1 MGAAGRDFHNFNTL
15 FRDNDQYEVVAFTAT
30 QIPGIDDRPYPPEL
44 SGELYPNGIPIHPEE
59 ELGKLIDEHKVDDVF
74 FSYSDVSYQY
84 VMQRAALVAS
94 HGANFVL
101 PAADDTTIESSKPV
115 ISICAV
121 RTGSGKSPTS
131 RKIGKILQEK
141 GRKVVLVRHP
151 MPYGD
156 LAKQMVQRFETVE
169 DLEKHDTTIEERE
182 EYGPIIRSGMVV
194 YAGVDYEKILRQAE
208 AEADIIIWDGG
219 NNDYSFYKSDL
230 HIVIADPLRP
240 GHELLYYPSE
250 VNIRMADVVIINKVD
265 SAKPGDV
272 ELVRRN
278 VKATNPN
285 AIIMKA
291 KLRVIPDD
299 GEQIR
304 GKRVLAIEDGPTLTH
319 GNMKFGAAIVA
330 AKEFGA
336 SETIDPTPFAVGSIK
351 ATLEKYGHD
360 DLLPAMGYD
369 DLQVK
374 ELEETINAADCDL
387 VLSATPANLSLILNV
402 NKPIIHVAY
411 ELEEMGDTNLE
422 DVLKDL

>member
-15 FRDNDQYEVVAFTAT
+15 FRGNEQYEVVAFTAT

-44 SGELYPNGIPIHPEE
+44 SGELYPNGIPIRPEE
-59 ELGKLIDEHKVDDVF
+59 ELGKLIDEHRVDDVV

-84 VMQRAALVAS
+84 VMQRAALVSS

-101 PAADDTTIESSKPV
+101 PAADDTTIKSSKPV

-121 RTGSGKSPTS
+121 RTGAGKSPTS

-169 DLEKHDTTIEERE
+169 DLEKYDTTIEERE

-208 AEADIIIWDGG
+208 TEADIIIWDGG
-219 NNDYSFYKSDL
+219 NNDYPFYKSDL

-240 GHELLYYPSE
+240 GDELLYYPSE
-250 VNIRMADVVIINKVD
+250 VNIRMADIVIINKVD
-265 SAKPGDV
+265 SAKPEDV

-285 AIIMKA
+285 AVIMKA
-291 KLRVIPDD
+291 KLRVLPDD

-351 ATLEKYGHD
+351 ETLEKYGHD
-360 DLLPAMGYD
+360 DLLPAMGYGD
-369 DLQVK
+369 FQVK

-411 ELEEMGDTNLE
+411 ELEEMGKPDLE
-422 DVLKDL
+422 EVLKDF

>member
-44 SGELYPNGIPIHPEE
+44 SGKLYPNGIPIRPEE
-59 ELGKLIDEHKVDDVF
+59 ELGKLIDEHNVDDVI

-101 PAADDTTIESSKPV
+101 PAADDTTIKSSKSV

-131 RKIGKILQEK
+131 RRVAKILQEK

-208 AEADIIIWDGG
+208 EEADIIIWDGG

-285 AIIMKA
+285 AVIMKA
-291 KLRVIPDD
+291 KLRVLPDD
-299 GEQIR
+299 GEEIR

-351 ATLEKYGHD
+351 ETLQKYGHD

-387 VLSATPANLSLILNV
+387 VLSATPANLSLILHV

-411 ELEEMGDTNLE
+411 ELEEMGKPDLE
-422 DVLKDL
+422 EVLKDF

>member
-15 FRDNDQYEVVAFTAT
+15 FRDNEQYEVVAFTAA

-44 SGELYPNGIPIHPEE
+44 SGGLYPNGIPIRPEE
-59 ELGKLIDEHKVDDVF
+59 DLGKLIDEHRVDDVV

-84 VMQRAALVAS
+84 VMQRAALVSS

-115 ISICAV
+115 ISVCAV

-131 RKIGKILQEK
+131 RKIAKILQDK
-141 GRKVVLVRHP
+141 GRKIVIVRHP

-169 DLEKHDTTIEERE
+169 DLDRHDTTIEERE
-182 EYGPIIRSGMVV
+182 EYGPIIRSGMIV

-208 AEADIIIWDGG
+208 NEADIVIWDGG
-219 NNDYSFYKSDL
+219 NNDYPFYKSDL

-250 VNIRMADVVIINKVD
+250 VNIRMADIVIINKVD
-265 SAKPGDV
+265 SARPGDV

-278 VKATNPN
+278 VRATNPN

-291 KLRVIPDD
+291 KLRVLPDD

-369 DLQVK
+369 DVQTK

-387 VLSATPANLSLILNV
+387 VLSATPANLSLILDV
-402 NKPIIHVAY
+402 NKPIIHVGY
-411 ELEEMGDTNLE
+411 ELEEMGEPDLE
-422 DVLKDL
+422 DVLKDF

>member
-30 QIPGIDDRPYPPEL
+30 QIPGIADRPYPPEL

-208 AEADIIIWDGG
+208 KEADIIIWDGG

-422 DVLKDL
+422 DVLKDF

>member
-15 FRDNDQYEVVAFTAT
+15 FRDNEQYEVVAFTAT

-44 SGELYPNGIPIHPEE
+44 SGELYPNGIPIRPEE
-59 ELGKLIDEHKVDDVF
+59 ELGALIDQYKVDDVV

-84 VMQRAALVAS
+84 VMQRAALVSS

-208 AEADIIIWDGG
+208 TEADIIIWDGG

-278 VKATNPN
+278 IKATNPN
-285 AIIMKA
+285 AVIMKA
-291 KLRVIPDD
+291 KLRVFPDD

-411 ELEEMGDTNLE
+411 ELEEMGKPDLE
-422 DVLKDL
+422 EVLKDF

>member
-44 SGELYPNGIPIHPEE
+44 SGELYPNGIPIRPEE
-59 ELGKLIDEHKVDDVF
+59 ELGKLIDEHKVDDVV

-101 PAADDTTIESSKPV
+101 PAADDTTIKSSKPV

-131 RKIGKILQEK
+131 RKVAKILQEK

-208 AEADIIIWDGG
+208 EEADIIIWDGG

-285 AIIMKA
+285 AVIMKA
-291 KLRVIPDD
+291 KLRVLPDD
-299 GEQIR
+299 GEEIR

-422 DVLKDL
+422 DVLKDF

>member
-30 QIPGIDDRPYPPEL
+30 QIPGIADRPYPPEL
-44 SGELYPNGIPIHPEE
+44 SGELYPTGIPIRPEE
-59 ELGKLIDEHKVDDVF
+59 ELGALIDQYKVDDVV

-101 PAADDTTIESSKPV
+101 PAADDTTIKSSKPV

-156 LAKQMVQRFETVE
+156 LAKQIVQRFETVE

-208 AEADIIIWDGG
+208 TEADIIIWDGG

-278 VKATNPN
+278 IKATNPN
-285 AIIMKA
+285 AVIMKA
-291 KLRVIPDD
+291 KLRVLPDD

-351 ATLEKYGHD
+351 ETLQKYGHD

-387 VLSATPANLSLILNV
+387 VLSATPANLSLILHV

-411 ELEEMGDTNLE
+411 ELEEMGKPDLE
-422 DVLKDL
+422 EVLKDF

>member
-15 FRDNDQYEVVAFTAT
+15 FRDNEDYEVVAFTAA
-30 QIPGIDDRPYPPEL
+30 QIPGIDDRPYPREL
-44 SGELYPNGIPIHPEE
+44 SGGLYPNGIPILPEE
-59 ELGKLIDEHKVDDVF
+59 ELGKLIDEHKVDDVV

-84 VMQRAALVAS
+84 VMQRAALVSS

-101 PAADDTTIESSKPV
+101 PAADDTTIESNKPV

-121 RTGSGKSPTS
+121 RTGAGKSPTS
-131 RKIGKILQEK
+131 RKVGKILQEK

-208 AEADIIIWDGG
+208 VEADIIIWDGG
-219 NNDYSFYKSDL
+219 NNDFPFYKSDL

-240 GHELLYYPSE
+240 GHELAYYPSE

-278 VKATNPN
+278 VTTVNPD
-285 AIIMKA
+285 AVIMKA
-291 KLRVIPDD
+291 KLRVLPDN
-299 GEQIR
+299 GEQIQ

-319 GNMKFGAAIVA
+319 GNMNFGAAIVA

-351 ATLEKYGHD
+351 DTLDKYRHD
-360 DLLPAMGYD
+360 DLLPAMGYGEV
-369 DLQVK
+369 QVK
-374 ELEETINAADCDL
+374 ELEDTINAADCDL

-402 NKPIIHVAY
+402 NKPIVHVAY
-411 ELEEMGDTNLE
+411 ELEEMGDTSLE
-422 DVLKDL
+422 DVLKDF

>member
-15 FRDNDQYEVVAFTAT
+15 FRDNDQYEVVAFTAA

-44 SGELYPNGIPIHPEE
+44 SGGLYPNGIPIRPEE
-59 ELGKLIDEHKVDDVF
+59 ELGRMIDEHKVDDVF

-84 VMQRAALVAS
+84 VMQRAALVSS

-101 PAADDTTIESSKPV
+101 PAADDTTIKSSKPV

-131 RKIGKILQEK
+131 RKVGKILQEK

-156 LAKQMVQRFETVE
+156 LARQMVQRFETVE

-208 AEADIIIWDGG
+208 EEADIVIWDGG
-219 NNDYSFYKSDL
+219 NNDFPFYKSDL

-240 GHELLYYPSE
+240 GHELSYYPSE
-250 VNIRMADVVIINKVD
+250 VNIRMADIVIINKVD

-278 VKATNPN
+278 VAATNPD
-285 AIIMKA
+285 AVIMKA
-291 KLRVIPDD
+291 KLRVIPDN
-299 GEQIR
+299 GEQIQ

-351 ATLEKYGHD
+351 ETLDKYGHD
-360 DLLPAMGYD
+360 DLLPAMGYGD
-369 DLQVK
+369 VQVK

-402 NKPIIHVAY
+402 NKPIVHVAY
-411 ELEEMGDTNLE
+411 ELEEIGDTSLE
-422 DVLKDL
+422 EVLKDF

>member
-15 FRDNDQYEVVAFTAT
+15 FRDNEQYEVVAFTAT

-44 SGELYPNGIPIHPEE
+44 SGELYPNGIPIRPEE
-59 ELGKLIDEHKVDDVF
+59 ELGKLIDEHKVDDVV

-101 PAADDTTIESSKPV
+101 PAADDTTIKSSKPV

-208 AEADIIIWDGG
+208 TEADIIIWDGG

-250 VNIRMADVVIINKVD
+250 VNIRMADIVIINKVD

-278 VKATNPN
+278 IKATNPN
-285 AIIMKA
+285 AVIMKA
-291 KLRVIPDD
+291 KLRVLPDD

-351 ATLEKYGHD
+351 ETLQKYGHD

-411 ELEEMGDTNLE
+411 ELEEMGKPDLE
-422 DVLKDL
+422 EVLKDF